1 MPLTTRQK
9 VAIARLLAAGLLG
22 ARRLLGQ
29 GPEATATRGGL
40 VWQLDLREGIDLA
53 VYLGRYEPDALALYR
68 RLVRPGMTV
77 LDIGANLGFHS
88 LHLARMVGPEG
99 RVVAVEP
106 TAFAHAKL
114 LANLSLNPELAGRVR
129 PVQAMLT
136 ARAEDA
142 LETEIHASWPVSG
155 KAEVHE
161 TLMSQAKSTEGARA
175 LPLDALVAE
184 QGLQRLDLVKLDV
197 DGHEVTVLEGARD
210 TLARFKPLIYAE
222 FCPHLHGGAEGF
234 RRLVATID
242 GLGYGAALDT
252 PGRPPHRLDAEAFL
266 KAIPHGGGT
275 NVLLVP
281 LEGA

>member
-1 MPLTTRQK
+1 MPLTTRRK

-22 ARRLLGQ
+22 TRRLLGQ
-29 GPEATATRGGL
+29 GPQATAGRGGL
-40 VWQLDLREGIDLA
+40 RWRLDLREGIDLA

-77 LDIGANLGFHS
+77 LDIGANIGFHS
-88 LHLARMVGPEG
+88 LHLARLVGPG
-99 RVVAVEP
+99 GCVVAVEP

-114 LANLSLNPELAGRVR
+114 LANLALNPEVAGRVR
-129 PVQAMLT
+129 PVQVMLT

-175 LPLDALVAE
+175 LPLDRLVAD
-184 QGLQRLDLVKLDV
+184 QGLGRLDLIKLDV
-197 DGHEVTVLEGARD
+197 DGHETTVLEGARD
-210 TLARFKPLIYAE
+210 TLARFRPLIYAE

-234 RRLVATID
+234 RRLIGTFD
-242 GLGYGAALDT
+242 GLGYGVCQV
-252 PGRPPHRLDAEAFL
+252 PGQPARRLDAGTYLAT
-266 KAIPHGGGT
+266 IPHGGGT
-275 NVLLVP
+275 NVLLAP
-281 LEGA
+281 LKG